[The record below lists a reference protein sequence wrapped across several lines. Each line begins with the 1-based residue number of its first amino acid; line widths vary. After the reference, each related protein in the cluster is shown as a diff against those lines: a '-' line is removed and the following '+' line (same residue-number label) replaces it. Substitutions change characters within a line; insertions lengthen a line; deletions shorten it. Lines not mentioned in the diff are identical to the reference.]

1 MFIHEHIIRFIIRM
15 VMLIPSN
22 EICASVSDPP
32 TIIMWACKDD
42 CKEWMFIVFVWNVF
56 SWLTCFPSRK

>member
-42 CKEWMFIVFVWNVF
+42 CKE
-56 SWLTCFPSRK
+56 